1 LIVLLIDRRHQRLT
15 FAVAADA
22 PVIAPAGGIVRYAR
36 AFRGYR
42 GIVIID
48 HGDGWTSLVTGL
60 GATGV
65 RAGQRVAAG
74 MPLGRTAAGEAPQI
88 TVELRRRGRPM
99 DIAALL
105 G

>member
-1 LIVLLIDRRHQRLT
+1 MR
-15 FAVAADA
+15 
-22 PVIAPAGGIVRYAR
+22 APAGGIVRYAR

-60 GATGV
+60 AAPQV
-65 RAGQRVAAG
+65 RVGQRVAGGA
-74 MPLGRTAAGEAPQI
+74 PLGRAATGEEPQV